1 MTTTKTPA
9 RTFSSDFRRF
19 FVRGLVVL
27 LPSVLTL
34 WIMVKAYQFVD
45 NNIADPVNGWIRLG
59 LNNAAKVW
67 DPLAEVN
74 AFEPTDEEVTAER
87 FALGISD
94 TDTSQDA
101 AIKTTLRAAK
111 IYSWW
116 EARWYMRMIGIVVA
130 IVAVY
135 FAGRLLGGFLGRRI
149 YRKIEGVITTVPVF
163 KQVYPHVKQVVDFLF
178 SDDRQMQFSR
188 VVLVEY
194 PRKGIWAIGLLT
206 GDTMRS
212 IATQSGDA
220 VTVFIPSSPV
230 PATGYTITVPR
241 RDTIDL
247 PISVEEAM
255 RFTISGGV
263 LIPPH
268 ETIQTTAQPSSEGT
282 KNLPGADNDDGDQA
296 DSPSEQQA
304 AEDDTPSRRSAG

>member
-1 MTTTKTPA
+1 MTTTQTPA
-9 RTFSSDFRRF
+9 RTFSSDFKRF
-19 FVRGLVVL
+19 FVRGLVIL

-67 DPLAEVN
+67 EPLAEVK
-74 AFEPTDEEVTAER
+74 AFKPTLEEVTAER
-87 FALGISD
+87 SALGIPD

-101 AIKTTLRAAK
+101 AIIAALRSAK
-111 IYSWW
+111 IYNWW

-188 VVLVEY
+188 VVLVQY

-241 RDTIDL
+241 GDTIDL

-263 LIPPH
+263 LIPPQ
-268 ETIQTTAQPSSEGT
+268 ETIQMTAHPSSQGT
-282 KNLPGADNDDGDQA
+282 KNLPGADDDDDEA
-296 DSPSEQQA
+296 DSPAEQQA
-304 AEDDTPSRRSAG
+304 AEGDIPTRRSAG

>member
-1 MTTTKTPA
+1 MTTTQTPA
-9 RTFSSDFRRF
+9 RTFSSDFKRF
-19 FVRGLVVL
+19 FVRGLVIL

-45 NNIADPVNGWIRLG
+45 NNIADPVNGWIRLS

-67 DPLAEVN
+67 EPLAEVN
-74 AFEPTDEEVTAER
+74 AFKPTPEEVSAER

-101 AIKTTLRAAK
+101 AIIAALRSGK

-163 KQVYPHVKQVVDFLF
+163 KHVYPHVKQVVDFLF
-178 SDDRQMQFSR
+178 SDDQKMQFSR
-188 VVLVEY
+188 VVLVQY

-206 GDTMRS
+206 GNTMRS

-241 RDTIDL
+241 GDTIDL

-268 ETIQTTAQPSSEGT
+268 ETIQRTSQPIAEGT
-282 KNLPGADNDDGDQA
+282 KKLPGADADDDAKAG
-296 DSPSEQQA
+296 SPSQQQA
-304 AEDDTPSRRSAG
+304 AGGDIPSRRSTG

>member
-1 MTTTKTPA
+1 MTTTQTPA
-9 RTFSSDFRRF
+9 RTFSSDFKRF
-19 FVRGLVVL
+19 FVRGLVIL

-45 NNIADPVNGWIRLG
+45 NNIADPVNGWIRLS

-67 DPLAEVN
+67 EPLAEVK
-74 AFEPTDEEVTAER
+74 AFKPTPEEVSAER
-87 FALGISD
+87 FSLGITD

-101 AIKTTLRAAK
+101 AIIAALRSGK

-163 KQVYPHVKQVVDFLF
+163 KHVYPHVKQVVDFLF
-178 SDDRQMQFSR
+178 SDDQKMQFSR
-188 VVLVEY
+188 VVLVQY

-206 GDTMRS
+206 GNTMRS

-241 RDTIDL
+241 GDTIDL

-263 LIPPH
+263 LIPPQ
-268 ETIQTTAQPSSEGT
+268 ETIQTTSQPIAEGT
-282 KNLPGADNDDGDQA
+282 KKLPGADADDDAKAG
-296 DSPSEQQA
+296 SPSQQQA
-304 AEDDTPSRRSAG
+304 AGGDIPSRRSTG

>member
-1 MTTTKTPA
+1 MTTTQTPA
-9 RTFSSDFRRF
+9 RTFSSDFKRF
-19 FVRGLVVL
+19 FVRGLVIL

-34 WIMVKAYQFVD
+34 WIMVAAYRFVD
-45 NNIADPVNGWIRLG
+45 TNIADPVNKGIRLG
-59 LNNAAKVW
+59 VNNVAKVW
-67 DPLAEVN
+67 NPLAEVE
-74 AFEPTDEEVTAER
+74 AFKPTNEELRAER
-87 FALGISD
+87 LVLGIAAND
-94 TDTSQDA
+94 ATQDSA
-101 AIKTTLRAAK
+101 IIPRLRAIK
-111 IYSWW
+111 IHDWW

-135 FAGRLLGGFLGRRI
+135 FAGRLLGGFFGRRI

-178 SDDRQMQFSR
+178 RDDRQVQFSR
-188 VVLVEY
+188 VVLVQY

-212 IATQSGDA
+212 IASHSGDA

-241 RDTIDL
+241 GETIDL

-263 LIPPH
+263 LIPPQ
-268 ETIQTTAQPSSEGT
+268 ETIQMTAHPSSQGT
-282 KNLPGADNDDGDQA
+282 KNLPGADDDDDAKA
-296 DSPSEQQA
+296 DSPAEHQA
-304 AEDDTPSRRSAG
+304 ARGDIPSRRSAG

>member
-1 MTTTKTPA
+1 MTTTQTPA

-19 FVRGLVVL
+19 FVRGLVIL

-34 WIMVKAYQFVD
+34 WIMVAAYRFVD
-45 NNIADPVNGWIRLG
+45 TNIADPVNKGIRLG
-59 LNNAAKVW
+59 VNNVAKVW
-67 DPLAEVN
+67 NPLAEVE
-74 AFEPTDEEVTAER
+74 AFKPTNDELRAER
-87 FALGISD
+87 LSLGIAAND
-94 TDTSQDA
+94 ATQDSA
-101 AIKTTLRAAK
+101 IIPRLRAIK
-111 IYSWW
+111 IHDWW

-135 FAGRLLGGFLGRRI
+135 FAGRLLGGFFGRRI
-149 YRKIEGVITTVPVF
+149 YRKIEGVIAAVPLF
-163 KQVYPHVKQVVDFLF
+163 KHVYPHVKQVVDFLF
-178 SDDRQMQFSR
+178 SDDRQMRFSR

-194 PRKGIWAIGLLT
+194 PRKGLWAIGLLT

-241 RDTIDL
+241 GDIIDL

-268 ETIQTTAQPSSEGT
+268 ETIQRTVQPSSQET
-282 KNLPGADNDDGDQA
+282 KSLPGADDDSAAQA
-296 DSPSEQQA
+296 DSPPPQGA
-304 AEDDTPSRRSAG
+304 AGGDIPSRRSAG

>member
-1 MTTTKTPA
+1 MTTTQTPA
-9 RTFSSDFRRF
+9 RTFSSDFKRF
-19 FVRGLVVL
+19 FVRGLVIL

-67 DPLAEVN
+67 DPLAEVKT
-74 AFEPTDEEVTAER
+74 FKPTPEEVTAER
-87 FALGISD
+87 FALGIVD

-101 AIKTTLRAAK
+101 AIITALRSAK
-111 IYSWW
+111 IYNWW

-163 KQVYPHVKQVVDFLF
+163 KHVYPHVKQVVDFLF

-206 GDTMRS
+206 GNTMRS

-241 RDTIDL
+241 GDTIDL

-268 ETIQTTAQPSSEGT
+268 ETIQKTAQPLSEGSRS
-282 KNLPGADNDDGDQA
+282 LPGADDHDDAGGE
-296 DSPSEQQA
+296 SPSEPQA
-304 AEDDTPSRRSAG
+304 AGGDLPSRRSAG

>member
-1 MTTTKTPA
+1 MTTTQTPA
-9 RTFSSDFRRF
+9 RTFSSDFKRF
-19 FVRGLVVL
+19 FVRGLVIL

-45 NNIADPVNGWIRLG
+45 NNIADPVNGWIRLS

-67 DPLAEVN
+67 EPLAEVN
-74 AFEPTDEEVTAER
+74 AFKPTPEEVTAER

-101 AIKTTLRAAK
+101 AIIAALRAAK
-111 IYSWW
+111 IYNWW

-282 KNLPGADNDDGDQA
+282 KNLPGADNDNGDQA

-304 AEDDTPSRRSAG
+304 AEDDIPSRRSAG

>member
-1 MTTTKTPA
+1 MTTTQTPA
-9 RTFSSDFRRF
+9 RTFSSDFKRF
-19 FVRGLVVL
+19 FVRGLVIL

-45 NNIADPVNGWIRLG
+45 NNIADPVNGWIRLS

-67 DPLAEVN
+67 EPLAEVK
-74 AFEPTDEEVTAER
+74 AFKPTPEEVTAER
-87 FALGISD
+87 FALGIAD
-94 TDTSQDA
+94 TDVSQDA
-101 AIKTTLRAAK
+101 AIIAALRSDK

-163 KQVYPHVKQVVDFLF
+163 KHVYPHVKQVVDFLF

-188 VVLVEY
+188 VVMVEY

-206 GDTMRS
+206 GNTMRS

-268 ETIQTTAQPSSEGT
+268 ETIQTTDQPSSEGT
-282 KNLPGADNDDGDQA
+282 KNLPGADDDDDAKA
-296 DSPSEQQA
+296 DSPSEPQA
-304 AEDDTPSRRSAG
+304 AQDDIPSRRSAG

>member
-1 MTTTKTPA
+1 MTTTQTPA
-9 RTFSSDFRRF
+9 RTFSSDFKRF
-19 FVRGLVVL
+19 FVRGLVIL

-45 NNIADPVNGWIRLG
+45 NNIADPVNGWIRLS

-67 DPLAEVN
+67 EPLAEVK
-74 AFEPTDEEVTAER
+74 AFKPTPEEVSAER
-87 FALGISD
+87 FALGITD

-101 AIKTTLRAAK
+101 AIIAALRSGK

-178 SDDRQMQFSR
+178 SDDQQMQFSR
-188 VVLVEY
+188 VVLVQY

-206 GDTMRS
+206 GNTMRS

-241 RDTIDL
+241 GDTIDL

-263 LIPPH
+263 LIPPQ

-282 KNLPGADNDDGDQA
+282 KSLPGADDDAKA
-296 DSPSEQQA
+296 DSPSEPHA
-304 AEDDTPSRRSAG
+304 AKDDIPSRRSAG

>member
-1 MTTTKTPA
+1 MTTTQTPA
-9 RTFSSDFRRF
+9 RTFSSDFKRF
-19 FVRGLVVL
+19 FVRGLVIL

-67 DPLAEVN
+67 EPLAEVK
-74 AFEPTDEEVTAER
+74 AFKPTPEEVSAER
-87 FALGISD
+87 FALGIPD
-94 TDTSQDA
+94 TNTSQDA
-101 AIKTTLRAAK
+101 AIIAALRSDK

-149 YRKIEGVITTVPVF
+149 YRKIEGVITTLPVF

-178 SDDRQMQFSR
+178 RDDRQVQFSR
-188 VVLVEY
+188 VVLVQY

-263 LIPPH
+263 LIPSH
-268 ETIQTTAQPSSEGT
+268 ETIQTTVQPSSQASRS
-282 KNLPGADNDDGDQA
+282 LPGADDDDDEA
-296 DSPSEQQA
+296 DSPAKQQA
-304 AEDDTPSRRSAG
+304 AEGDIPTRRSAG

>member
-1 MTTTKTPA
+1 MTTTQTPA
-9 RTFSSDFRRF
+9 RTFSSDFKRF
-19 FVRGLVVL
+19 FVRGLVIL

-45 NNIADPVNGWIRLG
+45 NNIADPVNGWIRLS

-67 DPLAEVN
+67 EPLAEVN
-74 AFEPTDEEVTAER
+74 AFKPTPEEISAER

-94 TDTSQDA
+94 SDTSQDA
-101 AIKTTLRAAK
+101 AIIAALRSGK

-163 KQVYPHVKQVVDFLF
+163 KHVYPHVKQVVDFLF
-178 SDDRQMQFSR
+178 SDDQKMQFSR
-188 VVLVEY
+188 VVLVQY
-194 PRKGIWAIGLLT
+194 PRKGLWAIGLLT
-206 GDTMRS
+206 GNTMRS

-241 RDTIDL
+241 GDTIDL

-268 ETIQTTAQPSSEGT
+268 ETIQRTTQPSSEGS
-282 KNLPGADNDDGDQA
+282 KSLPGADDDDDAKA
-296 DSPSEQQA
+296 DSPSEPHTAQ
-304 AEDDTPSRRSAG
+304 DDIPSRRSAG

>member
-1 MTTTKTPA
+1 MTTTQTPA
-9 RTFSSDFRRF
+9 RTFSSDFKRF
-19 FVRGLVVL
+19 FVRGLVIL

-45 NNIADPVNGWIRLG
+45 NNIADPVNGWIRLS

-67 DPLAEVN
+67 EPLAEVN
-74 AFEPTDEEVTAER
+74 AFKPTPEEMSAER

-94 TDTSQDA
+94 SDTSQDA
-101 AIKTTLRAAK
+101 AIIAALRSGK

-163 KQVYPHVKQVVDFLF
+163 KHVYPHVKQVVDFLF
-178 SDDRQMQFSR
+178 SDDQKMQFSR
-188 VVLVEY
+188 VVLVQY
-194 PRKGIWAIGLLT
+194 PRKGLWAIGLLT
-206 GDTMRS
+206 GNTMRS

-241 RDTIDL
+241 GDTIDL

-263 LIPPH
+263 LIPPQ
-268 ETIQTTAQPSSEGT
+268 ETIQRTTQPSSEGT
-282 KNLPGADNDDGDQA
+282 ESLPGADDDDAKAG
-296 DSPSEQQA
+296 SPSEPQA
-304 AEDDTPSRRSAG
+304 AQDDIPSRRSAG

>member
-1 MTTTKTPA
+1 MTTTQTPA
-9 RTFSSDFRRF
+9 RTFSSDFKRF
-19 FVRGLVVL
+19 FVRGLVIL

-45 NNIADPVNGWIRLG
+45 NNIADPVNGWIRVG

-67 DPLAEVN
+67 EPLAEVKT
-74 AFEPTDEEVTAER
+74 FKPTPEEVSAER
-87 FALGISD
+87 LSLGIAD
-94 TDTSQDA
+94 TDTSHDA
-101 AIKTTLRAAK
+101 AIITALRAGK
-111 IYSWW
+111 IHSWW

-212 IATQSGDA
+212 IANQSGDA

-241 RDTIDL
+241 GDTIDL

-268 ETIQTTAQPSSEGT
+268 ETIQTTIQPSSQGT
-282 KNLPGADNDDGDQA
+282 KNLPGADDDGDA
-296 DSPSEQQA
+296 KAESPSEQQA
-304 AEDDTPSRRSAG
+304 TRGDIPSRRSAG